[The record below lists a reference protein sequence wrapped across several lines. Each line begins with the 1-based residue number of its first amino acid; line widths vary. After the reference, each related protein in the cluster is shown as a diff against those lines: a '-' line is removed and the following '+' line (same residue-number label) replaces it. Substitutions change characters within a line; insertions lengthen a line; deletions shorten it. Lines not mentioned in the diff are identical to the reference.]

1 MSSSEYLIDAS
12 TRHQI
17 MLAVLIG
24 FIIVMLNLENNYL
37 EDRLSQCESKSKR
50 ATDSAQC
57 GASPLYCP
65 AAPLLP
71 AAH

>member
-1 MSSSEYLIDAS
+1 MLDTAIVL
-12 TRHQI
+12 TKI
-17 MLAVLIG
+17 MLVVLIG

-37 EDRLSQCESKSKR
+37 EDRLSQCENKPKR
-50 ATDSAQC
+50 AIVGAQC

-65 AAPLLP
+65 DAPLLP

>member
-1 MSSSEYLIDAS
+1 MLDTAIVL
-12 TRHQI
+12 TKI
-17 MLAVLIG
+17 MLVVLIG

-37 EDRLSQCESKSKR
+37 EDRLSQCESKPKR
-50 ATDSAQC
+50 AIVGARC
-57 GASPLYCP
+57 EASPLYCP